1 MLQRHNAR
9 RAKKN
14 PDGSPAGGGIA
25 GMGSPG
31 SGHGGMGGGGLP
43 LPGSIAAQQ
52 QQAANLAAFTA
63 MQAAGMGEEFLRSM
77 LQPMM

>member
-1 MLQRHNAR
+1 MQ
-9 RAKKN
+9 
-14 PDGSPAGGGIA
+14 
-25 GMGSPG
+25 
-31 SGHGGMGGGGLP
+31 
-43 LPGSIAAQQ
+43 GSIAAQ

>member
-9 RAKKN
+9 RSKKN
-14 PDGSPAGGGIA
+14 PDGSPAGT
-25 GMGSPG
+25 GMGSPS
-31 SGHGGMGGGGLP
+31 SGLGGLGGGMQ
-43 LPGSIAAQQ
+43 GSIAAQ

>member
-9 RAKKN
+9 RAKKSNEGVQN
-14 PDGSPAGGGIA
+14 PAAGLAAGLAGIA
-25 GMGSPG
+25 PMPG
-31 SGHGGMGGGGLP
+31 SL
-43 LPGSIAAQQ
+43 AA